1 MQLPDILV
9 ATSSSGSLHVFSM
22 GFAINQRSEL
32 RLSVALLLLYFYLV
46 YITTYVYRRRKMV
59 PRPIKFLVIEPSLIL
74 VSGCVGLASD

>member
-32 RLSVALLLLYFYLV
+32 QLSVGFFV
-46 YITTYVYRRRKMV
+46 
-59 PRPIKFLVIEPSLIL
+59 FLQLQFFFKCKLHTP
-74 VSGCVGLASD
+74 